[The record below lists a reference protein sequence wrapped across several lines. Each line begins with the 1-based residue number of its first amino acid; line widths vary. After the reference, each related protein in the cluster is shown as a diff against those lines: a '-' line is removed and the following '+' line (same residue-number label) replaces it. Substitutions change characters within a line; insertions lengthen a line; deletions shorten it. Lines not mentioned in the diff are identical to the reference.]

1 MFWNL
6 YFEVYFPFG
15 VWNLLFIFAA
25 MRIPQQKI
33 DEILSSANIVDV
45 IAGYLSLRKR
55 GKNFIGLCPF
65 HQEKTP
71 SFTVS
76 EEKQIYHCFG
86 CHAGGNVFKFLMEF
100 KNISFVEAV
109 QEVAEQFSIQLSY
122 EEGYNVEK
130 QTEQEL
136 LYEINIVAAKHF
148 SDNLLNDKNCDEARD
163 YFANRNIKLQ
173 TQRVFGLGYAKPG
186 WDNFVNHI
194 GANKIDY
201 DKAVTLGLI
210 DKKNS
215 GGFYD
220 KFRGRI
226 IFPIFS
232 PNGRVIAFGGRI
244 LEKNEN
250 VAKYLN
256 SPESV
261 IYHKR
266 KTLYGL
272 FHSKDEIRSQNKA
285 LLVEGYMDLISLYQA
300 GIKNVVASSGTA
312 LTEEQVQLLSRY
324 TKNII
329 VMFDADNAGQNAAMK
344 SIETLLKQDFEVKIL
359 SLPEGEDPDSYVQEH
374 GKEKFIENLDKAQDF
389 LSYQTSRF
397 KDQGMFDDPT
407 TMTEAIRELVKTSAL
422 VKDQLKR
429 NILLKSI
436 ANKFGLREKLIEDEA
451 IRFFKSE
458 YREEKKP
465 RPAQKNF
472 DPDNLE
478 VETNQKENPK
488 EKEIVSLLFEGD
500 QIIMDHIFDNILPDD
515 FGNATYRKLA
525 QIVYDSYM
533 ENIILPS
540 AIIEKIE
547 DDTLKAFALKL
558 TVDLHSI
565 SDRFDIIG
573 YNHDPKYIARK
584 LTDDVIRAYLILL
597 IEDQI
602 KQNLKT
608 IETLEND
615 LEKIELMKVNND
627 LNKEKQV
634 IINQSPFYLNN

>member
-1 MFWNL
+1 
-6 YFEVYFPFG
+6 
-15 VWNLLFIFAA
+15 

-33 DEILSSANIVDV
+33 DEILNTANIVDV
-45 IAGYLSLRKR
+45 ISGYLSLRKR

-76 EEKQIYHCFG
+76 DEKQIYHCFG

-109 QEVAEQFSIQLSY
+109 QEVAEQFNIQLSF
-122 EEGYNVEK
+122 EEGYDVEK
-130 QTEQEL
+130 QSEQEL
-136 LYEINIVAAKHF
+136 LYEINVIAAKYF
-148 SDNLLNDKNCDEARD
+148 SDNLLNDKQSEEARE
-163 YFANRNIKLQ
+163 YFANRNIKLR

-186 WDNFVNHI
+186 WNNFVSYLTE
-194 GANKIDY
+194 NKIDLE
-201 DKAVTLGLI
+201 KSATLGLI
-210 DKKNS
+210 DHKNS

-272 FHSKDEIRSQNKA
+272 FHSKDEIRSQNRA
-285 LLVEGYMDLISLYQA
+285 ILVEGYMDLISLYQA
-300 GIKNVVASSGTA
+300 GVKNVVASSGTA

-324 TKNII
+324 TRNII
-329 VMFDADNAGQNAAMK
+329 VMFDSDNAGQNAAMK

-359 SLPEGEDPDSYVQEH
+359 SLPEGEDPDSYVNQY
-374 GKEKFIENLDKAQDF
+374 GKEMFIENLDKAQDF
-389 LSYQTSRF
+389 LTYQTSRF

-407 TMTEAIRELVKTSAL
+407 KMTEAIRELVKTSAL
-422 VKDQLKR
+422 VKDELKR

-436 ANKFGLREKLIEDEA
+436 ADKFGLREKLIEDEA
-451 IRFFKSE
+451 LKFFKSE
-458 YREEKKP
+458 YKSENKP
-465 RPAQKNF
+465 KPVNRNF
-472 DPDNLE
+472 DPESLQT
-478 VETNQKENPK
+478 ETPVKKENPK
-488 EKEIVSLLFEGD
+488 EREIITLLFEGD
-500 QIIMDHIFDNILPDD
+500 SLIMDHIFDNIQPDD
-515 FGNATYRKLA
+515 FGNPTYKKLA
-525 QIVYDSYM
+525 EIVYDEYM
-533 ENIILPS
+533 ANNYRPS
-540 AIIEKIE
+540 TIIEKIE

-565 SDRFDIIG
+565 SERFDVIG
-573 YNHDPKYIARK
+573 YQEDPKARMRK
-584 LTDDVIRAYLILL
+584 FTDDVIKAYLISLL
-597 IEDQI
+597 DDQI
-602 KQNLKT
+602 RRNVQT
-608 IETLEND
+608 IGTLDND
-615 LEKIELMKVNND
+615 LERIELMKMNND
-627 LNKEKQV
+627 LNKEKKT
-634 IINQSPFYLNN
+634 IQSQNPFYE